1 MMVRSTLLATLAS
14 AVLATS
20 AQAAFVAYNDCQTNT
35 GGNPANTTLY
45 GYNDNN
51 SNGTGNTAINTG
63 QLKDFVTG
71 STVGATVAV
80 VNNGGV
86 TSGSGGLAEFAAGTD
101 AANIFAG
108 KAVNAG
114 RTLYYG
120 PAAGWSFD
128 LVFTNLTPGAKYTI
142 ATTVDRGTNYNNRWT
157 VISLQNTVSS
167 TYASSPAALQVS
179 ALATSIESNNEAN
192 GYVAKWT
199 NIDPG
204 SDNAFTV
211 HFTYPTAANEYGA
224 SGQNGITGYG
234 PAMFMLQEVDVPE
247 PASLSLLGLGAVALL
262 GRKRHA

>member
-20 AQAAFVAYNDCQTNT
+20 AQAAFVAYNDCQTYN
-35 GGNPANTTLY
+35 GGNPANTTRY

-51 SNGTGNTAINTG
+51 ETGTGNTAINNG

-86 TSGSGGLAEFAAGTD
+86 TSGTGGAAEFAPGTD
-101 AANIFAG
+101 AANIFGG
-108 KAVNAG
+108 KVINAG

-120 PAAGWSFD
+120 AAAGWSFD
-128 LVFTNLTPGAKYTI
+128 LVFTNLTPGAKYI
-142 ATTVDRGTNYNNRWT
+142 VATTLDRGTNYANRWT
-157 VISLQNTVSS
+157 VISLQNTISS

-179 ALATSIESNNEAN
+179 ALATSIQSNNEAN

-199 NIDPG
+199 DIDPG

-224 SGQNGITGYG
+224 PGQDGIKGYG

-247 PASLSLLGLGAVALL
+247 PASLSLLGMGAFLL
-262 GRKRHA
+262 FRRK